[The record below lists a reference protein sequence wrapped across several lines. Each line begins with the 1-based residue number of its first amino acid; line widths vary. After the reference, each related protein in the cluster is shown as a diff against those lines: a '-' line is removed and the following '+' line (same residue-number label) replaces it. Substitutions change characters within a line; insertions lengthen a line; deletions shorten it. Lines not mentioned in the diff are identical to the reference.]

1 MAISDFGVKLSRGDG
16 ATPTEAF
23 AEIAEVTKLDNP
35 EFLTEYIESTPING
49 PKMTKVWSGKTGMEE
64 FKATISYAMTEH
76 KTLMDDLEGGVIH
89 NYQIEYPTKDKLIFS
104 AGLGSYKLGGVSG
117 ESHDVFSAEVTFVP
131 TGTWEFTEFV
141 AG

>member
-23 AEIAEVTKLDNP
+23 AEIAEVTRLDNP

-49 PKMTKVWSGKTGMEE
+49 PKTTKVWSGKTGMEE
-64 FKATISYAMTEH
+64 FKATISYAVAEH
-76 KTLMDDLEGGVIH
+76 KKLMDDLEGGIKH
-89 NYQIEYPTKDKLIFS
+89 NYKLEYPTKDFMIFE
-104 AGLGSYKLGGVSG
+104 AGLGSYKLNSVSKD
-117 ESHDVFSAEVTFVP
+117 HDVFGAEVTFVP
-131 TGTWEFTEFV
+131 TGDWTFTEFV